1 MVKESNMTEAENQ
14 MEFVLD
20 DAPAK
25 VDNRKDE
32 PAIEIVDG
40 SVSADS
46 EQNEPKDVEKALKK
60 LTKKLEKEKEARQA
74 AEVQARKSAEYARS
88 AVIDAQ
94 DSRIHLVGG
103 AIETMKRDDEIL
115 TAHLRNAMEIGDFDR
130 AAEIQKTLAVNANK
144 MMELERGYQDLRNA
158 PPPPPVQQAPAGEM
172 NVEDIIQRVTPRSA
186 EWLRENK
193 KHLPD
198 SRSLRIMARAHEDA
212 IDHGM
217 IPESDQYFRFV
228 ENRLGIN
235 RDQKPYYDG
244 DDAMSGAA
252 KATKNR
258 QSPPS
263 APVSRQPVDSQTRPG
278 VIRLTAEQV
287 EAAKISGISPQEYY
301 KLMMQDR
308 NRN

>member
-1 MVKESNMTEAENQ
+1 MT
-14 MEFVLD
+14 
-20 DAPAK
+20 
-25 VDNRKDE
+25 VD
-32 PAIEIVDG
+32 
-40 SVSADS
+40 
-46 EQNEPKDVEKALKK
+46 
-60 LTKKLEKEKEARQA
+60 
-74 AEVQARKSAEYARS
+74 
-88 AVIDAQ
+88 
-94 DSRIHLVGG
+94 
-103 AIETMKRDDEIL
+103 
-115 TAHLRNAMEIGDFDR
+115 
-130 AAEIQKTLAVNANK
+130 
-144 MMELERGYQDLRNA
+144 
-158 PPPPPVQQAPAGEM
+158 
-172 NVEDIIQRVTPRSA
+172 DIIQKVTPRSA

-198 SRSLRIMARAHEDA
+198 SRSIRIMARAHEDA

-217 IPESDQYFRFV
+217 VPESDQYFRFV

-235 RDQKPYYDG
+235 RKQEFYDG
-244 DDAMSGAA
+244 NDAMSGAA
-252 KATKNR
+252 KATKSR

>member
-1 MVKESNMTEAENQ
+1 MSESENQ
-14 MEFVLD
+14 MEFILD

-25 VDNRKDE
+25 VDNKKDD
-32 PAIEIVDG
+32 PSIEIV
-40 SVSADS
+40 ADAADVGAAD
-46 EQNEPKDVEKALKK
+46 EGKRTPQDVEKALKK
-60 LTKKLEKEKEARQA
+60 LNKKLEREKEARQA
-74 AEVQARKSAEYARS
+74 AEAQARQSAEQARN
-88 AVIDAQ
+88 ATIDAQ

-103 AIETMKRDDEIL
+103 AIETLKRDDEIL
-115 TAHLRNAMEIGDFDR
+115 TAHLKNAMEIGDFDR

-158 PPPPPVQQAPAGEM
+158 PPPPPVQQSRSDVP
-172 NVEDIIQRVTPRSA
+172 NVDDIIQKVTPRSA
-186 EWLRENK
+186 EWLRENR

-198 SRSLRIMARAHEDA
+198 ARSIRIMARAHEDA
-212 IDHGM
+212 VDHGI

-228 ENRLGIN
+228 EDRLGISKKTDSYE
-235 RDQKPYYDG
+235 R

-252 KATKNR
+252 KATKSR

-263 APVSRQPVDSQTRPG
+263 APVSRQPVDNPGRPG

>member
-1 MVKESNMTEAENQ
+1 MSEVENQ

-25 VDNRKDE
+25 VDSKNDE
-32 PAIEIVDG
+32 PVVEIVDQA
-40 SVSADS
+40 VSADGGK
-46 EQNEPKDVEKALKK
+46 EAPQDIEKTLKS
-60 LTKKLEKEKEARQA
+60 LTKRLEKEKEARQA
-74 AEVQARKSAEYARS
+74 AEAQARKSAEYART
-88 AVIDAQ
+88 AAMDAQ

-115 TAHLRNAMEIGDFDR
+115 TAHLKNSMEVGDYDR
-130 AAEIQKTLAVNANK
+130 AAELQKALAVNAHK
-144 MMELERGYQDLRNA
+144 MIELERGYQDLRNA
-158 PPPPPVQQAPAGEM
+158 PPPPPVQQAPPGEM
-172 NVEDIIQRVTPRSA
+172 NVDDIIQKVTPRSA

-193 KHLPD
+193 QHLPD
-198 SRSLRIMARAHEDA
+198 SRSIRIMARAHEDA

-235 RDQKPYYDG
+235 REQKPYYDG

-252 KATKNR
+252 KVTKSR

-301 KLMMQDR
+301 RLMNQDR